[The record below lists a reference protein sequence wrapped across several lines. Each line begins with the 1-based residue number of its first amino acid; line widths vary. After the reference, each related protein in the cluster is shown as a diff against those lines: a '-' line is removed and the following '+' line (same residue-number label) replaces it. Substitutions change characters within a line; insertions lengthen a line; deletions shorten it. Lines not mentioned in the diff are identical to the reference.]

1 VTFNIGLSV
10 DQTTS
15 QRRIQSLQKIVQF
28 NQFEPTFTKPPNHTT
43 PHSTMKRKSD
53 SLQDNNNNQ
62 SFQKKINPKKSKKLV
77 NKLLRT
83 ATTPSSIL
91 AAFRQV
97 YGPHVS
103 ANITIENDGKNLAP
117 TSISNMILFCLEGSM
132 KRNTPQWCNI
142 ANRPLIQNV
151 AVVMVPSLDP
161 RWLSESPSS
170 FPFLTTLKS
179 RSLRVVSIQSDAVTK
194 CSCNHR

>member
-1 VTFNIGLSV
+1 
-10 DQTTS
+10 
-15 QRRIQSLQKIVQF
+15 
-28 NQFEPTFTKPPNHTT
+28 
-43 PHSTMKRKSD
+43 MKRKSD

-151 AVVMVPSLDP
+151 AVVMIPSLDP

-194 CSCNHR
+194 CSCNYR

>member
-1 VTFNIGLSV
+1 
-10 DQTTS
+10 
-15 QRRIQSLQKIVQF
+15 
-28 NQFEPTFTKPPNHTT
+28 
-43 PHSTMKRKSD
+43 MKGKSD

-151 AVVMVPSLDP
+151 AVVMIPSLDP

-179 RSLRVVSIQSDAVTK
+179 RSLRVVSIQSDAGANVAVIIVRIVFIGSFYFY
-194 CSCNHR
+194 CLLSNHSFQINPNKITNCFQLFSLLQLYN

>member
-1 VTFNIGLSV
+1 
-10 DQTTS
+10 
-15 QRRIQSLQKIVQF
+15 
-28 NQFEPTFTKPPNHTT
+28 
-43 PHSTMKRKSD
+43 MKRKSD

-151 AVVMVPSLDP
+151 AVVMIPSLDP

-179 RSLRVVSIQSDAVTK
+179 RSLRVVSIQSDAGANVAVIIVRIVFIGSFFFD
-194 CSCNHR
+194 CLFSNHSFRTNPNKITNCFQLFSLLQLYN